1 MTSIG
6 RTDALGA
13 GLPEMEPDA
22 LAPRDAAPKLPD
34 GDSLLPTGTF
44 ADQLVTGGPTVP
56 TAESL
61 LGAEPSAA
69 APEAGRGEP
78 GLAEFQNLLTESLS
92 LEKEA
97 LDAEVAMA
105 RLVGGKTSALV
116 GAPTVRQSEELIEK
130 MHTQAESFLSKAFSL
145 AEDLVRRAE
154 GDAASIESIGLAQ
167 ADEILQGLDGQIDQL
182 RSQAEAEATGKEGD
196 DATAFWAQLDLRITE
211 LRTEVQGRAED
222 TRTTARLSASKIRDD
237 AFGQAYQIRQSA
249 IDRSDALHRTAFR
262 QAHAVRSS
270 RLTAE
275 ENRTDQTENRKVA
288 DRADALRQAE
298 LDVTR
303 RLDSLRQTLA
313 AEFQSQRTR
322 V

>member
-1 MTSIG
+1 M
-6 RTDALGA
+6 
-13 GLPEMEPDA
+13 
-22 LAPRDAAPKLPD
+22 
-34 GDSLLPTGTF
+34 
-44 ADQLVTGGPTVP
+44 
-56 TAESL
+56 
-61 LGAEPSAA
+61 
-69 APEAGRGEP
+69 
-78 GLAEFQNLLTESLS
+78 
-92 LEKEA
+92 
-97 LDAEVAMA
+97 
-105 RLVGGKTSALV
+105 
-116 GAPTVRQSEELIEK
+116 
-130 MHTQAESFLSKAFSL
+130 
-145 AEDLVRRAE
+145 
-154 GDAASIESIGLAQ
+154 
-167 ADEILQGLDGQIDQL
+167 
-182 RSQAEAEATGKEGD
+182 
-196 DATAFWAQLDLRITE
+196 DLRITE
-211 LRTEVQGRAED
+211 PPEVQGRAED

-249 IDRSDALHRTAFR
+249 IDQSDALHRTAFR

>member
-44 ADQLVTGGPTVP
+44 ADQLVTGSPTVP

-61 LGAEPSAA
+61 LGAEPSAT
-69 APEAGRGEP
+69 APDAGRREP
-78 GLAEFQNLLTESLS
+78 GLAEFNG
-92 LEKEA
+92 
-97 LDAEVAMA
+97 D
-105 RLVGGKTSALV
+105 LVKKATN
-116 GAPTVRQSEELIEK
+116 
-130 MHTQAESFLSKAFSL
+130 TQAESFLNKAFSL

-154 GDAASIESIGLAQ
+154 GDAASVESVGLAQ
-167 ADEILQGLDGQIDQL
+167 AEEILQGLDGQVEQL

-222 TRTTARLSASKIRDD
+222 TRTTARLSARKIRDD

-270 RLTAE
+270 RLAGE
-275 ENRTDQTENRKVA
+275 ENRTDQTEDRKLA

-298 LDVTR
+298 LDVTQ
-303 RLDSLRQTLA
+303 RLDSLRQALA
-313 AEFQSQRTR
+313 AEFQSRRTG